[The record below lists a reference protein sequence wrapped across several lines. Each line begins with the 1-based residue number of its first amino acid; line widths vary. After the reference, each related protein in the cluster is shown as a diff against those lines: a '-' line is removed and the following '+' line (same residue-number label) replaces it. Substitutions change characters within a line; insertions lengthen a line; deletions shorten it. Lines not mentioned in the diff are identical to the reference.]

1 MTTQIPDTVFF
12 QNSEYDIIGA
22 CGTGLFCP
30 NQHRLRHKGAGSAC
44 WRGYVCDYY
53 VDGDS
58 LKLNAL
64 HISPVK
70 ISAFL
75 GRRPEYTSYDV
86 RGIDSIYGMFDVM
99 YENLAH
105 DVPFSGGL
113 LIGREV
119 NEDLIRV
126 PLFLFREVYE
136 LIFEDGKLKEAVDRS
151 RQVRALRKSLFN
163 KDKSSNNYDNSN
175 TRPKIVNE
183 IYESFNDFTILE
195 YYECTDPKKRT
206 EISGLGTRRD
216 PAALEL
222 LIDGVSHR
230 SSSVRQSAVNQLM
243 HWQNE
248 RAVQPLIVAL
258 RDSFREIR
266 RVAAGALGSLGYA
279 QAVEPLMDA
288 LADADPS
295 VREKAAEALGWL
307 GDVRAV
313 KPLIE
318 ILTDDDETVWGMAA
332 KALGRL
338 EAAEAVLPLI
348 DLLTRPV
355 PTFGHRN
362 SFARRRAAEALGLL
376 RDERAVPPLIEA
388 LIGGD
393 NDLRFVSATALGV
406 LGDSRAI
413 DPLGRAL
420 KDPDT
425 FVRRAANEA
434 LVKLEKVPN

>member
-1 MTTQIPDTVFF
+1 
-12 QNSEYDIIGA
+12 
-22 CGTGLFCP
+22 
-30 NQHRLRHKGAGSAC
+30 
-44 WRGYVCDYY
+44 
-53 VDGDS
+53 
-58 LKLNAL
+58 
-64 HISPVK
+64 
-70 ISAFL
+70 
-75 GRRPEYTSYDV
+75 
-86 RGIDSIYGMFDVM
+86 
-99 YENLAH
+99 
-105 DVPFSGGL
+105 
-113 LIGREV
+113 
-119 NEDLIRV
+119 
-126 PLFLFREVYE
+126 
-136 LIFEDGKLKEAVDRS
+136 
-151 RQVRALRKSLFN
+151 
-163 KDKSSNNYDNSN
+163 
-175 TRPKIVNE
+175 
-183 IYESFNDFTILE
+183 
-195 YYECTDPKKRT
+195 
-206 EISGLGTRRD
+206 
-216 PAALEL
+216 
-222 LIDGVSHR
+222 
-230 SSSVRQSAVNQLM
+230 
-243 HWQNE
+243 
-248 RAVQPLIVAL
+248 
-258 RDSFREIR
+258 
-266 RVAAGALGSLGYA
+266 
-279 QAVEPLMDA
+279 
-288 LADADPS
+288 
-295 VREKAAEALGWL
+295 
-307 GDVRAV
+307 V